1 MSHSPGNDS
10 LKVMEIKELKEI
22 ARQIRVDIINE
33 VASAA
38 SGHPGGSLSSVE
50 IATLLYFDI
59 MNIPSP
65 DDPDR
70 DRFVLSKGH
79 ASPLLYACLCE
90 KGLFPRDELLTFRKI
105 GSRLQGHPDMKKV
118 PGVDMTTG
126 SLGLGIGAAVG
137 MALAGKYDKKDYRV
151 FALLGDGEMQEG
163 SVWEALMAAAHY
175 KLNNLTVFVDNNNL
189 QIDGRVSDVMSVYPI
204 EDKLAAFGFETIVV
218 EDGNDMSLLRDKVK
232 ELLAKPCDGPRA
244 VVARTV
250 KGKGVSFMEDQAS
263 WHGTAPNSEQ
273 AQEAIKEIM
282 EG

>member
-1 MSHSPGNDS
+1 
-10 LKVMEIKELKEI
+10 MEINALKEI
-22 ARQIRVDIINE
+22 AKQIRIDIINE
-33 VASAA
+33 VTSAA

-59 MNIPSP
+59 MNIPAP

-90 KGLFPRDELLTFRKI
+90 KGLFPREELLTFRKL
-105 GSRLQGHPDMKKV
+105 GSHLQGHPDMNKV

-126 SLGLGIGAAVG
+126 SLGLGIGTAVG
-137 MALAGKYDKKDYRV
+137 MALAGKYDGKKYRV

-175 KLNNLTVFVDNNNL
+175 KLSNLTVFVDNNNL
-189 QIDGRVSDVMSVYPI
+189 QIDGRVSDVMSIYPI
-204 EDKLAAFGFETIVV
+204 EDKLRAFGFETVVV
-218 EDGNDMSLLRDKVK
+218 EDGNDIGALRSAVTDLLSR
-232 ELLAKPCDGPRA
+232 ECPGPRA
-244 VVARTV
+244 VVARTT
-250 KGKGVSFMEDQAS
+250 KGKGVSFMEDQAA
-263 WHGTAPNSEQ
+263 WHGTAPSREQ
-273 AQEAIKEIM
+273 AEEAIKEIM

>member
-1 MSHSPGNDS
+1 MD
-10 LKVMEIKELKEI
+10 IKELKEI
-22 ARQIRVDIINE
+22 AKQIRTDIINE

-59 MNIPSP
+59 MNIPSA
-65 DDPDR
+65 DDENR

-90 KGLFPRDELLTFRKI
+90 KGLFPREELLTFRKF
-105 GSRLQGHPDMKKV
+105 GSRLQGHPDMNKV

-137 MALAGKYDKKDYRV
+137 MALAGKYDGKDYRV

-175 KLNNLTVFVDNNNL
+175 KLNNLMVLVDNNDL
-189 QIDGRVSDVMSVYPI
+189 QIDGRVSDVMSIYPI
-204 EDKLAAFGFETIVV
+204 GEKLAAFGFETVTV
-218 EDGNDMSLLRDKVK
+218 EDGNDIAQLKDAVTA
-232 ELLAKPCDGPRA
+232 LLARETAGPKA
-244 VVARTV
+244 VIARTV
-250 KGKGVSFMEDQAS
+250 KGKGVSFMEDQAA
-263 WHGTAPNSEQ
+263 WHGTAPSPEQ
-273 AQEAIKEIM
+273 AEAAIKEIM